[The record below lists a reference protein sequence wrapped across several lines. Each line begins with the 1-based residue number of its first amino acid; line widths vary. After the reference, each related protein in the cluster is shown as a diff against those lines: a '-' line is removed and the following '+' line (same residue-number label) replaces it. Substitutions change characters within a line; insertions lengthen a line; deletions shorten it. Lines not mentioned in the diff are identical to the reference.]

1 MAIGVRDAIR
11 IAQIIARAPE
21 QRLTMIMSALELA
34 DITLEGLE
42 EIEAFR
48 KVRNGAGLVDTK
60 ELINKLQDILDERN
74 QMPTVKVAAD
84 KLCNEY
90 ALTAKE
96 FADLCVAA
104 EVNPKSARKFLA
116 DKGFLMLDASGRN
129 SVIRRNADGK
139 PTRMTVIQFPIE
151 GGLSND

>member
-48 KVRNGAGLVDTK
+48 KVRNGS
-60 ELINKLQDILDERN
+60 ERFR
-74 QMPTVKVAAD
+74 T
-84 KLCNEY
+84 
-90 ALTAKE
+90 
-96 FADLCVAA
+96 
-104 EVNPKSARKFLA
+104 
-116 DKGFLMLDASGRN
+116 G
-129 SVIRRNADGK
+129 
-139 PTRMTVIQFPIE
+139 
-151 GGLSND
+151 

>member
-48 KVRNGAGLVDTK
+48 KVRNGSELVDTNDFISKIRELLGDKDAAIK
-60 ELINKLQDILDERN
+60 EVSGKTYD
-74 QMPTVKVAAD
+74 
-84 KLCNEY
+84 EY

-96 FADLCVAA
+96 FTDLCIAA
-104 EVNPKSARKFLA
+104 EVNPKSARRFLA
-116 DKGFLMLDASGRN
+116 ERGYLILDSSGRN

-139 PTRMTVIQFPIE
+139 PTRMTVIRVPWE
-151 GGLSND
+151 GALTDD